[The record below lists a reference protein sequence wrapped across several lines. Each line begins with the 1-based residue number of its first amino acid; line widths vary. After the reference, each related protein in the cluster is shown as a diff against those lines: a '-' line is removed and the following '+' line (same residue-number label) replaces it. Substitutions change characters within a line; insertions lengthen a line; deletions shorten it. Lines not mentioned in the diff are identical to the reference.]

1 MGFYP
6 SECVEKF
13 GSLAIRCCSD
23 ETDAR
28 PSMSEIVAELERIL
42 QILSEDDSSQEAL
55 ATDSKTVSG
64 SSLSSESSSAEHLVS
79 SETHGVT
86 GR

>member
-6 SECVEKF
+6 SECVVKF
-13 GSLAIRCCSD
+13 GSLAVRCCSD
-23 ETDAR
+23 ETDDR

-42 QILSEDDSSQEAL
+42 QMLSEDDSSQEAP
-55 ATDSKTVSG
+55 AADSKTASG
-64 SSLSSESSSAEHLVS
+64 SLSSESSGAEPLVS

-86 GR
+86 SC